1 MAKTQQLGSY
11 LVIEGLQQDDALASL
26 SLSCAKSNIK
36 VY

>member
-11 LVIEGLQQDDALASL
+11 SVIEGLQRDDALDSL